1 MQLACSK
8 SNIGERFNAQ
18 LLHSPDRNLRRGRGS
33 EDMKRQV
40 RKKWSWLKNKKCSLH
55 LTLISK
61 PTYCNPLPTIPYCY
75 PELKAFVF
83 SAAAPSIK
91 LKRIVYSKWNKSPH
105 SLTRA
110 HRALHTCENK
120 DTETH
125 TPYYLNLREGKACI
139 LNTPSWLLYR
149 SQSLF
154 MHPSFYPSSFSLI
167 LYYRIQSANPKSSEK
182 TPIRKCHFP
191 SRGRVAYP
199 KYLHFLSELYQPGL
213 SDFGQSSDG
222 WTQQTVILLFN
233 VCCERWLRL
242 GASAWFCFNWQLMNP
257 DISWSKHLAKGKP

>member
-149 SQSLF
+149 SESLF
-154 MHPSFYPSSFSLI
+154 MHPSFYPSSAPPSFCI
-167 LYYRIQSANPKSSEK
+167 TEWNPKCQSK
-182 TPIRKCHFP
+182 IIRENTDKKMPF
-191 SRGRVAYP
+191 SFKGE
-199 KYLHFLSELYQPGL
+199 SG
-213 SDFGQSSDG
+213 
-222 WTQQTVILLFN
+222 
-233 VCCERWLRL
+233 
-242 GASAWFCFNWQLMNP
+242 
-257 DISWSKHLAKGKP
+257 IS